1 MACTVWRALWST
13 PRISVMSSSHTLRLA
28 VSRLLIG
35 VLLFA
40 QLAVAGYGCPG
51 LKVMG
56 PASHGGT
63 ATAAQAAVASAA
75 AVLPS
80 MAPGCDQ
87 MDPAAPNLCVQHCH
101 QGQHS
106 ADTANV
112 PVVSPGIPTFLY
124 SLQFE
129 PQRSLGSGR
138 SFPAPDARLDG
149 APEPPHAILH
159 CVFRI

>member
-1 MACTVWRALWST
+1 MSLSRALRQS
-13 PRISVMSSSHTLRLA
+13 

-35 VLLFA
+35 VVLFA
-40 QLAVAGYGCPG
+40 QLAVASYACPG
-51 LKVMG
+51 LKVMNSVG
-56 PASHGGT
+56 NGVAPTAMHGVVADIAAEPA
-63 ATAAQAAVASAA
+63 AM
-75 AVLPS
+75 P
-80 MAPGCDQ
+80 PGCDQ
-87 MDPAAPNLCVQHCH
+87 MDPDAANLCAEHCR
-101 QGQHS
+101 QGQQS

-129 PQRSLGSGR
+129 PQHSLGSGR
-138 SFPAPDARLDG
+138 SFPASDARLDG